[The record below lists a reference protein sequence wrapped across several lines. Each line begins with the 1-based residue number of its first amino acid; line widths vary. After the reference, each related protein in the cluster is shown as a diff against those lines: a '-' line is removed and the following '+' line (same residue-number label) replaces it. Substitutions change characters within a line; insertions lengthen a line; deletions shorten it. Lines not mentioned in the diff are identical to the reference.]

1 MLYIWYDD
9 RVADYNQGCNDWT
22 GEWVA
27 TDPSAGPQSEGISGL
42 SSFRNLGNPN
52 FKSYQG
58 DVTVLISETA
68 PVNTPG
74 FNIIDAGT
82 LWWSPISGKLYIYYT
97 DPDSNQWVEVGG
109 NGDGGGGGEGGF
121 ATIASLSIVNR
132 YVSLDCP
139 FGDVV
144 INRIT
149 LSPWFNVK
157 YFIFT
162 RLAASNRRRALRVV
176 VMDVVDC
183 RN

>member
-1 MLYIWYDD
+1 MYIPCGHCTHD
-9 RVADYNQGCNDWT
+9 
-22 GEWVA
+22 
-27 TDPSAGPQSEGISGL
+27 L
-42 SSFRNLGNPN
+42 
-52 FKSYQG
+52 
-58 DVTVLISETA
+58 
-68 PVNTPG
+68 VNTLGDAEPG
-74 FNIIDAGT
+74 GQSWHCSEFMSEAKDPAEQYVHVASSRGSIGRGVGAGGAGGAGGGCKA
-82 LWWSPISGKLYIYYT
+82 PSG
-97 DPDSNQWVEVGG
+97 GG
-109 NGDGGGGGEGGF
+109 GDGLVQGGGGGGEGGEGGCGGGAGGF

-132 YVSLDCP
+132 YVSLNCP